1 VTLASGVEGDA
12 DALQIRSNAR
22 VLGATVKAG
31 ESVTY
36 EAAPERHLYLVPAAG
51 KVRIGEVEV
60 NARDGAAIT
69 GLERIEV
76 TALEDS
82 ELVLVDAR

>member
-1 VTLASGVEGDA
+1 M
-12 DALQIRSNAR
+12 
-22 VLGATVKAG
+22 LGATVKAG
-31 ESVTY
+31 ETVTY
-36 EAAPERHLYLVPAAG
+36 EAAPHRHLYLVPATG

-69 GLERIEV
+69 GLERIEM